1 MMLLKSKTLSRFF
14 SNYGMFF
21 VLLLLCLFFSWAT
34 MTEQHP
40 EGVKAARLL
49 ARDLAK
55 EKNQNKGV
63 LILARQN
70 RQDLQFAETLE
81 KLLKEKG
88 FSSVKMATGEPAE
101 IRKKIGDILR
111 NGETVDIMVTTR
123 SYAPAAVRIKENFPE
138 LSSVKILTP
147 SSYTWPTFLLPEN
160 LMNVANQIVVIAI
173 IAVGMTMVIVSSGID
188 LSVGS
193 LIALS
198 AVVVTWLIRRAGG
211 PTASPGTMI
220 LCALAAIVLCG
231 SLGAFTGFMITRF
244 KLPAFIATLGMMQ
257 VASGFAYIIS
267 RGKPIYEVPDSF
279 VWLGRGIA
287 PILSV
292 PYAVIMMILIYL
304 AAHILM
310 TRTTLGR
317 HIYAVGGNAEA
328 ARLSGVRVNAVLLFV
343 YITCGVMAGL
353 GGIVMASQLKS
364 GAPTYG
370 QMYEL
375 YVIASVVVG
384 GASLSGGEGRIMG
397 TLIGA
402 FIIAV
407 IQNGMNLTNVE
418 SYTQKVVLG
427 FVILGAVLL
436 DMLKKR
442 GWRRRKKT
450 P

>member
-21 VLLLLCLFFSWAT
+21 VLLLLCIFFSWAT
-34 MTEQHP
+34 LSEQHP
-40 EGVKAARLL
+40 EGFKAARML

-55 EKNQNKGV
+55 AKNQYKLP

-70 RQDLQFAETLE
+70 QQDLQFAEILE
-81 KLLKEKG
+81 KLLRDAG
-88 FSSVKMATGEPAE
+88 FSSVKVATGEPAD
-101 IRKKIGDILR
+101 IRRKIQDILR
-111 NGETVDIMVTTR
+111 NGEPVDVILTTR
-123 SYAPAAVRIKENFPE
+123 SYAPAAARIKENFPE
-138 LSSVKILTP
+138 FASVSLLTP
-147 SSYTWPTFLLPEN
+147 SSYNWPTFLLPEN

-173 IAVGMTMVIVSSGID
+173 IAVGMTMVIVSAGID

-198 AVVVTWLIRRAGG
+198 AVVVTWLIHRTG
-211 PTASPGTMI
+211 ASAASSGAMI
-220 LCALAAIVLCG
+220 LCALAAILLCG
-231 SLGAFTGFMITRF
+231 AFGAFSGFMITRF
-244 KLPAFIATLGMMQ
+244 KLPPFIATLGMMQ

-267 RGKPIYEVPDSF
+267 QGKPIYEVPDSF
-279 VWLGRGIA
+279 IWLGRGIA
-287 PILSV
+287 PVLSI
-292 PYAVIMMILIYL
+292 PYAVILMILIYL

-317 HIYAVGGNAEA
+317 HIYAVGGNPEA
-328 ARLSGVRVNAVLLFV
+328 ARLSGVRVNWVLLFV
-343 YITCGVMAGL
+343 YITCGIMAGL

-384 GASLSGGEGRIMG
+384 GTSLSGGEGRIMG

-442 GWRRRKKT
+442 G
-450 P
+450 